1 MVPSDST
8 KVTCSMQDCTAF
20 MPAFNRSG
28 AISVDI
34 GHCSAKTRMLAS
46 START
51 VEMKLADIAV
61 SLSDN
66 FKALVAEGQHA
77 DGSAEVKRWCIAFY
91 VTLITG
97 DTVTGQ

>member
-1 MVPSDST
+1 
-8 KVTCSMQDCTAF
+8 MQDCTAF
-20 MPAFNRSG
+20 MPAVNRSG

-34 GHCSAKTRMLAS
+34 GHCLAKTRMLAS

-51 VEMKLADIAV
+51 VETKLADIAI

-66 FKALVAEGQHA
+66 FKALVPEGRQT

-91 VTLITG
+91 MTLITG